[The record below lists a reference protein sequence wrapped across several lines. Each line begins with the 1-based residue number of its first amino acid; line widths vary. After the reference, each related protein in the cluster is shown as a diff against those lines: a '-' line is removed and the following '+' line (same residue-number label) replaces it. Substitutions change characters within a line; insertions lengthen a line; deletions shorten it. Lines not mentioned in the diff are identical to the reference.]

1 MEEDKIEYPKELRDR
16 VSQINNLDR
25 SITYHRNLYS
35 AVMRFW
41 KEKDRDDPMDEISK
55 QYHKNIKNLIEKEI
69 KQLKLLLYGREEI

>member
-16 VSQINNLDR
+16 VRQIIDLNI

-35 AVMRFW
+35 SVMRFW

-69 KQLKLLLYGREEI
+69 KQLKLLLYGRE